1 MKTSRRSVLSALGLA
16 PMLAPFVPVLERE
29 GHAAGGPKRVVF
41 MHTPN
46 GLLRQ
51 ELVPGNDNKFK
62 RILEP
67 LNRHKANITYV
78 DGLHM
83 NSFLTNPIPNDHPP
97 PLGQVFTGADSVDPK
112 DGKEPSASSSW
123 FASDISIDQL
133 LAKRIAD
140 TTRLAFPI
148 LNLGVDVG
156 SYGWHMSHTGYR
168 MPVFPDNDAAKV
180 MSRLLS
186 SGGTGTQPSPELQR
200 MWTRRKSARDVAR
213 AELAEAMAR
222 VGKEDKARIERHN
235 QLLSDLEKRETAAVV
250 GGAGGSC
257 KSFKQT
263 SGDGDA
269 FVKSG
274 RLQLDNIALAFACD
288 LTRVATLQWDISA
301 TYRKFPWVGV
311 NDAHHELSHSSPTGN
326 VYEGLTKIGAW
337 YAEQFSSLID
347 RLKAMPE
354 GSGTVFDST
363 LLVWMSEHSSSS
375 GDHGRN
381 NLPCILAGGL
391 GGTLT
396 QGRVLRLNR
405 SHNDLFIT
413 VAQAMGF
420 ADVKTFGKAS
430 VCKGAIAEL
439 VA

>member
-1 MKTSRRSVLSALGLA
+1 M
-16 PMLAPFVPVLERE
+16 
-29 GHAAGGPKRVVF
+29 VF

-51 ELVPGNDNKFK
+51 ELVPGTDNRFK

-67 LNRHKANITYV
+67 LNRHKADITV
-78 DGLHM
+78 IDGLHM

-133 LAKRIAD
+133 LAKRIAA

-180 MSRLLS
+180 MSRLLT
-186 SGGTGTQPSPELQR
+186 SGGNSPQTSPDLLRQ
-200 MWTRRKSARDVAR
+200 WARRKSARDLVR
-213 AELAEAMAR
+213 VELGEAMSR
-222 VGKEDKARIERHN
+222 VGKEDRTRIEKHL
-235 QLLSDLEKRETAAVV
+235 QLLGDIEKRESLATQGAA
-250 GGAGGSC
+250 GAAC
-257 KSFKQT
+257 KTFKQ
-263 SGDGDA
+263 SPGEGDA

-274 RLQLDNIALAFACD
+274 RLQMDNIALAFACD
-288 LTRVATLQWDISA
+288 LTRVATLQWDYSA
-301 TYRKFPWVGV
+301 TYRKFPWIGV
-311 NDAHHELSHSSPTGN
+311 DDAHHELSHEQPTGR

-354 GSGTVFDST
+354 GSGTVFDNT

-375 GDHGRN
+375 GDHGRE
-381 NLPCILAGGL
+381 NLPCVLAGGL
-391 GGTLT
+391 AGTIGK
-396 QGRVLRLNR
+396 GRVLRLNR

-413 VAQAMGF
+413 IAHAMGF
-420 ADVKTFGKAS
+420 QDIKTFGKPS
-430 VCKGAIAEL
+430 VCKGTIAEL
-439 VA
+439 LV